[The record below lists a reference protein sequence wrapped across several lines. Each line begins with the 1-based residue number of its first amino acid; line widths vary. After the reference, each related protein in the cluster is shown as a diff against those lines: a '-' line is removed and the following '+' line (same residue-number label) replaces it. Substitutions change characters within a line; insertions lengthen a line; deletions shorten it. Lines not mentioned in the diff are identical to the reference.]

1 VWHSSQPSNPIA
13 AAFNGPPRGQGQP
26 SGNQATARPQ
36 PQTNTSI
43 PPDAPLDR
51 TAIEALLEQLNA
63 LAAGHR
69 DAFARAFRT
78 AFQISQDTPSVAP
91 LILQE
96 RHRIWIAEF
105 LAKAARG

>member
-1 VWHSSQPSNPIA
+1 MA

-26 SGNQATARPQ
+26 SGNQATAVPQ
-36 PQTNTSI
+36 PPASPI
-43 PPDAPLDR
+43 LSPDAPLDR
-51 TAIEALLEQLNA
+51 TAIEALLEQLKA
-63 LAAGHR
+63 LAPGHR

-78 AFQISQDTPSVAP
+78 AFQVSQDTPSVAP

-96 RHRIWIAEF
+96 RHRSWVEEF

>member
-1 VWHSSQPSNPIA
+1 LPFWLISSP
-13 AAFNGPPRGQGQP
+13 
-26 SGNQATARPQ
+26 ATPALSPE
-36 PQTNTSI
+36 
-43 PPDAPLDR
+43 APLDR
-51 TAIEALLEQLNA
+51 TAIEALLEQLKA

-78 AFQISQDTPSVAP
+78 AFQVSQDTPSVAP

-96 RHRIWIAEF
+96 RHRIWIEEF